1 MNSPLRKSPLE
12 RPLRCLENTIRR
24 YAINIYVHD
33 KAILKTD
40 VGMSICS
47 DSSTIWDWA
56 WNSCFGSLTCLS
68 KFTNFC
74 GNARNVNFCMGRTE
88 TSQHWSK
95 LCNLQLPDKGDKQY
109 VSAWKNIE
117 FPKTSRNNL
126 AESTLESSSLNQIF
140 SNHSMACSPFFPLKT
155 QTLAHL
161 SFLEMFWFP
170 AQTWCQKQRRVQTW
184 AKFTIPYHFN
194 SHHFY
199 QFYHFSSRTF
209 S

>member
-1 MNSPLRKSPLE
+1 MKSIFMFMTRQYWKPTLGCQYVQIVPPSEIGREILVLAVWRVYQNSQISAEMLE
-12 RPLRCLENTIRR
+12 MSTFAWEG
-24 YAINIYVHD
+24 
-33 KAILKTD
+33 LK
-40 VGMSICS
+40 
-47 DSSTIWDWA
+47 
-56 WNSCFGSLTCLS
+56 
-68 KFTNFC
+68 
-74 GNARNVNFCMGRTE
+74 
-88 TSQHWSK
+88 HWSK

-140 SNHSMACSPFFPLKT
+140 SNHSMAFSPFSPTFPSEKK

-199 QFYHFSSRTF
+199 HFNHFSSRTL

>member
-1 MNSPLRKSPLE
+1 M
-12 RPLRCLENTIRR
+12 
-24 YAINIYVHD
+24 YVHD

-109 VSAWKNIE
+109 VSASKNIE

-140 SNHSMACSPFFPLKT
+140 SNHSDGIFSHFSPFSPTFPSENANFGPFVIFGDVLISRPNLMSET
-155 QTLAHL
+155 ETGPNLSQIHNSLPFQL
-161 SFLEMFWFP
+161 SSFLPLLPF
-170 AQTWCQKQRRVQTW
+170 
-184 AKFTIPYHFN
+184 
-194 SHHFY
+194 
-199 QFYHFSSRTF
+199 
-209 S
+209 